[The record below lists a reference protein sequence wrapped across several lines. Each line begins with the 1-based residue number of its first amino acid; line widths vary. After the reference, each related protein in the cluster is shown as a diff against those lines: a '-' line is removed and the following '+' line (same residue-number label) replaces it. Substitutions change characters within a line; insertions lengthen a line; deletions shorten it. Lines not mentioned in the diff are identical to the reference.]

1 VQSRK
6 LVPDEI
12 LPGKVLKQIQAQYVA
27 AVAEAENDY
36 IHGKLGENSL
46 TEALGAQLNLD
57 DTVEG
62 EDGRAYH
69 LIAGYEKIIKRREAT
84 DAASGSRGIF
94 QIEVSGSMGRIQRRM
109 GLLFQAKTQWKGRD
123 AELLDQARKL
133 NGNFRRAIVIDYSPN
148 GYGAASAA
156 HVIAADGDRKRMR
169 NRMRRLSDMLA
180 IEFVHCR
187 MGEMNLYWDS
197 DNAILRDPSEHSE
210 SLSLDHVFS
219 TRVRRLW

>member
-1 VQSRK
+1 VESRR

-12 LPGKVLKQIQAQYVA
+12 LPGKVLTQIQAHYVA
-27 AVAEAENDY
+27 AVAQAENDY
-36 IHGKLGENSL
+36 IHEKVDEGSL
-46 TEALGAQLNLD
+46 TEALGEAHFNLD

-69 LIAGYEKIIKRREAT
+69 LIADYQKVNRRRQAPG
-84 DAASGSRGIF
+84 ANGSQGIF
-94 QIEVSGSMGRIQRRM
+94 QIEISTSTGRVLRRT

-148 GYGAASAA
+148 GYNAASAT

-169 NRMRRLSDMLA
+169 NRIRKLSDMLA

-187 MGEMNLYWDS
+187 MGLMNLYWDF
-197 DNAILRDPSEHSE
+197 DNAILRDPIGHSKP
-210 SLSLDHVFS
+210 LSVDHVLS
-219 TRVRRLW
+219 THVRRLQ